1 MEQFKIKQ
9 GGFKEIRKTLL
20 IITVPLLLIITFGV
34 LAIFYFTM
42 KDEQRDV
49 NVLLLL
55 IPFTLVTGAFGLYP
69 SMNRQKKIFESYSL
83 TLDNNSITRE
93 QHNTPTIT
101 ISNEEIS
108 EIIKNSNGSITI
120 KGNSKVNVIGVP
132 PQIDDYKKLEELLNE
147 IKQISTKTKESFPQK
162 YIMLFSLLGM
172 GLMATFQ
179 ISNIKIIVGISGLV
193 LLTFL
198 GYSFFA
204 IQRSKNIDN
213 KTKRGRWMILFVAAI
228 IIGGMYYKLSGLQ

>member
-1 MEQFKIKQ
+1 MEQFKIKP

-20 IITVPLLLIITFGV
+20 VKIVPILLLGSFGV
-34 LAIFYFTM
+34 LAMVHFNM
-42 KDEQRDV
+42 KEEQSDV
-49 NVLLLL
+49 NVLLFL
-55 IPFTLVTGAFGLYP
+55 IPFILVSGAFGLYR
-69 SMNRQKKIFESYSL
+69 SMNTQKKIFESYCL

-120 KGNSKVNVIGVP
+120 KGKSKVNVIGVP
-132 PQIDDYKKLEELLNE
+132 PQIEDYTRLEKLLTE
-147 IKQISTKTKESFPQK
+147 IKQISTKTKEPFLQK
-162 YIMLFSLLGM
+162 YMILFSLLGM

-179 ISNIKIIVGISGLV
+179 ISSNKIIVGVSGLV
-193 LLTFL
+193 LLIFM

-213 KTKRGRWMILFVAAI
+213 KTKRATWWVILVAVS
-228 IIGGMYYKLSGLQ
+228 IIGVMYYKLTGLQ